1 MVDTTN
7 ITNALRSLGA
17 FGNGIIPHR
26 IAGSEPDMQD
36 AIEFQK
42 ELLMLAARV
51 DRVIEAYGEY
61 LNSNGVLSADDV
73 KDCFKDQLANALQGN
88 ALYLIESGTQERIQH
103 VEDEAADHERDRR
116 RDDAMM
122 GWA

>member
-1 MVDTTN
+1 MADTSN

-73 KDCFKDQLANALQGN
+73 KDCFRNVLHDALDGN
-88 ALYLIESGTQERIQH
+88 ALFCIQSGVEDRLQAI
-103 VEDEAADHERDRR
+103 EDEAADHERDRR

-122 GWA
+122 GV